1 MSLIAAGISHQ
12 TAPVED
18 RERLAVSAE
27 ELPPLLRRYHADYGS
42 GVVLSTCNRTEV
54 YVHTREG
61 HGEIPPS
68 ELMRDLADFKGYASG
83 TVLPSFYEL
92 EGGDVAR
99 HLFRVAAGVDSMV
112 LGEGQILG
120 QVRSAFSAAHEA
132 RSLDAALSRLFH
144 EAVRT
149 GKQARA
155 ETRIARYAVSV
166 SSAAVNLARQQVP
179 HLAEAR
185 ALVVGAGAA
194 GKLAAR
200 ALRDAGVQEIVVTN
214 RTDSRAEDLAA
225 YLGGRTVPFAQLDA
239 SLAATDLVIAC
250 SSAPG
255 FLIDAAKVARAVKGR
270 STTLTVLDVAVPRDV
285 DPAVGAIDGVC
296 LFDIDD
302 LQAVSEANLRRRE
315 EAAADVFTIVADRAG
330 EFDEWMLNRRA
341 VPTIRALVE
350 RADAVSRVEIA
361 RTARDLNLPPRAVD
375 KLDAMTTAIVKKLMH
390 DPIAYLKYADDPE
403 EAAQTV
409 RRVFG
414 VRDD

>member
-1 MSLIAAGISHQ
+1 MSLVAAGLSHQ

-18 RERLAVSAE
+18 RERLAVSVE
-27 ELPPLLRRYHADYGS
+27 ELPRLLRHFHAEYGS

-54 YVHTREG
+54 YVHTRG
-61 HGEIPPS
+61 GNGEIPPS
-68 ELMRDLADFKGYASG
+68 ELMRELADFKGYDAGSA
-83 TVLPSFYEL
+83 LPSFYEL
-92 EGGDVAR
+92 EGADVAR

-155 ETRIARYAVSV
+155 ETNISRYAVSV
-166 SSAAVNLARQQVP
+166 SSAAVNLARQQVSQ
-179 HLAEAR
+179 LAEAR

-239 SLAATDLVIAC
+239 SLAAADLVVAC

-255 FLIDAAKVARAVKGR
+255 FLIDVAMAKRAVAGR
-270 STTLTVLDVAVPRDV
+270 STDLTVLDVAVPRDV
-285 DPAVGAIDGVC
+285 DPAVGGIDGVH

-302 LQAVSEANLRRRE
+302 LQAVSEANLHRRQ
-315 EAAADVFTIVADRAG
+315 EAAADVFSIVANRAG
-330 EFDEWMLNRRA
+330 EFDEWLLSRRA

-350 RADAVSRVEIA
+350 RADAVSKAETA
-361 RTARDLNLPPRAVD
+361 RTARDLGLAPAAAE
-375 KLDAMTTAIVKKLMH
+375 KLDAMAAAIVKKLMH

-403 EAAQTV
+403 EATQVV
-409 RRVFG
+409 RRIFG

>member
-1 MSLIAAGISHQ
+1 MSLIAAGLSHQ
-12 TAPVED
+12 TAPVAD
-18 RERLAVSAE
+18 RERLAVTAD
-27 ELPPLLRRYHADYGS
+27 ELPRLLGRYHAEYGS
-42 GVVLSTCNRTEV
+42 AVVLSTCNRTEV
-54 YVHTREG
+54 YVHTRGG

-68 ELMRDLADFKGYASG
+68 ELMRDLADFKGYDSASA
-83 TVLPSFYEL
+83 LPNFYAL
-92 EGGDVAR
+92 EESDVAR

-166 SSAAVNLARQQVP
+166 SSAAVNLAREQVP

-239 SLAATDLVIAC
+239 SLALADLVVAC

-255 FLIDAAKVARAVKGR
+255 FLIDAAMASRAVGGR
-270 STTLTVLDVAVPRDV
+270 SMPLTILDVAVPRDV
-285 DPAVGAIDGVC
+285 DPAVGAVDGIR

-315 EAAADVFTIVADRAG
+315 EAADDVLAIVEDRAG

-350 RADAVSRVEIA
+350 RADAVSHVEIA
-361 RTARDLNLPPRAVD
+361 RTARDLGLAPPAVE
-375 KLDAMTTAIVKKLMH
+375 KLDAMTAAIVKKLMH
-390 DPIAYLKYADDPE
+390 DPIAYLKYAEDPE
-403 EAAQTV
+403 EAAQLV
-409 RRVFG
+409 RRIFG